1 MRLNELL
8 TPLLEAPKLGVPT
21 QAHRIT
27 APNINIAGR
36 KSYSDQEQ
44 AAYDR
49 YREFKQL
56 ASDRERFDM
65 LYKMA
70 LTNHKISIE
79 GYTLVSYDRATGVI
93 TLKNTGGDTF
103 TTSVNDLEYQ
113 GRQRGIT
120 NSFRYMFKPGS
131 VELVVART
139 SKHRGPNRA
148 TTGKLDTSHLSRGLW

>member
-27 APNINIAGR
+27 APNITPAGR
-36 KSYSDQEQ
+36 KSYSDQER

-49 YREFKQL
+49 YCEFKQL
-56 ASDRERFDM
+56 TSDRERFDM

-70 LTNHKISIE
+70 LTNHKIAIE
-79 GYTLVSYDRATGVI
+79 GYTLVAYDRDTGVI
-93 TLKNTGGDTF
+93 TLKNTKGDTF

-131 VELVVART
+131 VELVGTRT

-148 TTGKLDTSHLSRGLW
+148 TTAKMDTGHLSRGLW